1 MQIYKS
7 VNFLINRPICIL
19 SRTHPKSQF
28 FPSLKIVATLVM
40 SSIRVLSTTTIH
52 APNQNLCDLNY
63 HSIDLTPWDLQ
74 FLPFGVN
81 QKGLIYHHP
90 SKLDTS
96 NQIEHLKHSLLSTL
110 EFFPPFTGRLK
121 IKEHEDN
128 TISCSIICNN
138 AGALFVH
145 AAAKNTSVDDVLGA
159 TYHPKILH
167 SFFPFNQVKNYEGTS
182 KPLLAVQVTELVNGI
197 FIACTVNH
205 VVADGTSIW
214 HFINSWAKIS
224 NGCLEI
230 SKIPSFER
238 WFPDGIQPPIRFPF
252 TIDQPKNNHNS
263 NNDYHIEVKLNL
275 SERLFHFTKENIAKL
290 KFKANLEA
298 GTKNISSLQAL
309 FTHIWRSI
317 IRSKNLDPQ
326 EEVHYVVATGVRPRL
341 IPPLKEDY
349 FGNAM
354 IDSVVS
360 MKVGDLLQDNGLGKG
375 ALEMN
380 KMIALQSDEMLK
392 NDYESWLKRPSFI
405 TVGMYNSKTL
415 VGSSSPWFNVYG
427 NDFGWGKPMGVRTG
441 SETKEN
447 KVRAFE
453 GVEKGSM
460 DLEVCLSYETLE
472 ALGNDAEFMDV
483 VSN

>member
-1 MQIYKS
+1 
-7 VNFLINRPICIL
+7 
-19 SRTHPKSQF
+19 
-28 FPSLKIVATLVM
+28 M
-40 SSIRVLSTTTIH
+40 SSIQVLSTTTVH
-52 APNQNLCDLNY
+52 APNHNPCDPNY
-63 HSIDLTPWDLQ
+63 HHTIDLTPWDLQ

-96 NQIEHLKHSLLSTL
+96 NQIEHLKHSLSSTL

-121 IKEHEDN
+121 IKENEDN
-128 TISCSIICNN
+128 TISCSIMCNN

-145 AAAKNTSVDDVLGA
+145 AAAENTSVEDILGA

-167 SFFPFNQVKNYEGTS
+167 SFFPFNGVKNYEGTS

-224 NGCLEI
+224 NGCVEI

-238 WFPDGIQPPIRFPF
+238 WFLDGIQPPIQFPF
-252 TIDQPKNNHNS
+252 TIEPQNNHHS
-263 NNDYHIEVKLNL
+263 NNDYHKEEKLNL
-275 SERLFHFTKENIAKL
+275 HERMFHFTKENIAKL

-298 GTKNISSLQAL
+298 GTKNISSLQAV

-326 EEVHYVVATGVRPRL
+326 EEVHYVVVIGVRPRL
-341 IPPLKEDY
+341 IPPLKENY
-349 FGNAM
+349 FGNAL
-354 IDSVVS
+354 IDPAVS

-375 ALEMN
+375 ALEIN

-392 NDYESWLKRPSFI
+392 NDYESWLKTPSFI
-405 TVGMYNSKTL
+405 TDAKFNCKTL
-415 VGSSSPWFNVYG
+415 VASSSPWFDVYG
-427 NDFGWGKPMGVRTG
+427 NDFGWGKPAGVRTG
-441 SETKEN
+441 GENKEN
-447 KVRAFE
+447 GNICVFQ
-453 GVEKGSM
+453 GVEEGSM

-472 ALGNDAEFMDV
+472 AIGNDPKFMDV
-483 VSN
+483 LSN